1 MLNEPKYILRYQR
14 EGGAWNEYQLM
25 REVVIGRSSSCDLMV
40 DDTAASRQHA
50 RISVRHDGIWLAD
63 LGSSNGTHLEN
74 QRMLPNYDQ
83 PIHPGQTFRIG
94 NYTFMLLEAGSAAR
108 IETPADSSSTAQFS
122 LWYFRPGGVWESV
135 DLNKDITIGRGSD
148 CGLSIQDGKAS
159 RNHSLLSVRPDGVW
173 VSDLGSSNGTRLDDQ
188 RIQPHQPLQLIPG
201 QTFTIGSHMFTVTS
215 AAGATPPQPPPRPIR
230 AAANVPPPP
239 RRVQGGGKR
248 GGRKAG
254 CIVAVLGGLAGLV
267 CVCAAIGVFMFMLAP
282 SEPDIDFSATQ
293 ISLEITRAAM
303 DQPEQPQQQ
312 PEQPQQQPDQPQE
325 PQPDVPQ
332 DQPDTPP
339 QPDQPR
345 QQTWLV
351 ILYQDADDQVLEE
364 DIYFDMNEA
373 EAAGSDARVRIVSQ
387 IDRYIGAYQGDGDW
401 TSTRRFEIQNDSDLF
416 TAGSPQVNDL
426 GEINMGDESNLAD
439 FALWAIATYPADRY
453 ALFLSDHGSG
463 WPGAL
468 SDSDPED
475 EGIFLYEMDSA
486 LQYIV
491 SQSGIGQFDLVGF
504 DACLMGQIEIFSM
517 LAPYARYAI
526 ASEELEPAIG
536 WAYTGFLNDLKA
548 NPDMDGGEL
557 GAAIVRNYIY
567 QDQRVINDEARG
579 QWLMDRGFGP
589 DEYSAQDVAEALS
602 VDVTLATI
610 DLAALPNLHQALNS
624 FAQAMTYADQNDI
637 AAARSY
643 ARSYESA
650 FGEDVPPSFIDLGH
664 FVQLV
669 QTETGDANIATA
681 ASSLMDAINQ
691 AVIAEMHG
699 PDRNGSTGMSIYFP
713 NSNLYGATYDDT
725 YGFAYTTHVSPFAQA
740 SLWDEFLEFHYTGQ
754 PIQ

>member
-1 MLNEPKYILRYQR
+1 MFNEPKYILRYQR
-14 EGGAWNEYQLM
+14 ESGAWNEYQLM
-25 REVVIGRSSSCDLMV
+25 NEVIIGRSSTSDLMV

-50 RISVRHDGIWLAD
+50 RITVRPDGIWLAD
-63 LGSSNGTHLEN
+63 LGSSNGTHIGN
-74 QRMLPNYDQ
+74 QRLPSNYDQ

-94 NYTFMLLEAGSAAR
+94 NYTFMLVEAGSAHQ
-108 IETPADSSSTAQFS
+108 IETPADSTPTAQFS
-122 LWYFRPGGVWESV
+122 LWYFRPGGVWESM
-135 DLNKDITIGRGSD
+135 DIINDITIGRGSD
-148 CGLSIQDGKAS
+148 CGLSIRDGKAS

-188 RIQPHQPLQLIPG
+188 RIQPHQPLQVIPG
-201 QTFTIGSHMFTVTS
+201 QTFTIGSHMFTVTP
-215 AAGATPPQPPPRPIR
+215 AAGASPPPPPRPIR
-230 AAANVPPPP
+230 AAASAPPPP
-239 RRVQGGGKR
+239 RSVRGSRKQ

-267 CVCAAIGVFMFMLAP
+267 CVCAAVGVFMFMLAP
-282 SEPDIDFSATQ
+282 SEPDIDFPATQ
-293 ISLEITRAAM
+293 ISLEMTRAAM

-312 PEQPQQQPDQPQE
+312 PDQPQQPDIT
-325 PQPDVPQ
+325 Q

-339 QPDQPR
+339 DTPQQPDQSSE
-345 QQTWLV
+345 QTWLI

-387 IDRYIGAYQGDGDW
+387 IDRYYAAYEGDGDW
-401 TSTRRFEIQNDSDLF
+401 TSTRRYEIQTDSDLF
-416 TAGSPQVNDL
+416 TTGSTQISDM

-453 ALFLSDHGSG
+453 ALFMSDHGSG

-504 DACLMGQIEIFSM
+504 DACLMGQIEVFSM
-517 LAPYARYAI
+517 LAPYAHYAI

-557 GAAIVRNYIY
+557 GTAIVRNYIY

-602 VDVTLATI
+602 VDVTLSVI
-610 DLAALPNLHQALNS
+610 DLAALSNLHQALNG
-624 FAQAMTYADQNDI
+624 FAQAMTSVDQNDI

-669 QTETGDANIATA
+669 QTETGDANIASA
-681 ASSLMDAINQ
+681 ASNLLAAINQ

-699 PDRNGSTGMSIYFP
+699 PDRNGSTGIAIYFP
-713 NSNLYGATYDDT
+713 NSQLYGATYDDT
-725 YGFAYTTHVSPFAQA
+725 YGFAYTTHTSSFAQV